1 MAKRDPYEVLG
12 VSRGASEEDIK
23 KAYRKLARQHH
34 PDRNQGDKTAEA
46 KFKEVQEAYDI
57 VGDAEK
63 RKKFDQFGHAAFD
76 GGMPGGG
83 WGGGGA
89 ENYQFDF
96 GDLKGAGG
104 IEDLLGGLGGLFG
117 GRGRRRT
124 RANMPGQDINAEIFV
139 PFKTAALGGEI
150 EVALT
155 QPTKQQLSIRIP
167 PGLNDGDKL
176 RLAGKGMPAPSKAG
190 KPGDLIVTTRI
201 EPHPFFTR
209 KGLDLHLETP
219 ISVAEAILGASL
231 EVPTLEGRASVT
243 IPAGTSSG
251 QKLRLRGKG
260 VPQRSGERG
269 DLYIQVKVV
278 VPKTVDAA
286 SKKLIEQFAE
296 HTSHDPRASL
306 GWFR

>member
-12 VSRGASEEDIK
+12 VTRGASEDDIK

-34 PDRNQGDKTAEA
+34 PDRNPDDKSAEA
-46 KFKEVQEAYDI
+46 KFREVQEAYDI

-63 RKKFDQFGHAAFD
+63 RKKFDQFGYAAFD

-83 WGGGGA
+83 WGGQPGGG
-89 ENYQFDF
+89 NYQFDF
-96 GDLKGAGG
+96 GDLGGAGG
-104 IEDLLGGLGGLFG
+104 IEDLFGGLFG
-117 GRGRRRT
+117 GGKRKRSRS
-124 RANMPGQDINAEIFV
+124 ANIPGQDISAEIFV

-155 QPTKQQLSIRIP
+155 QPTRQQLSIRIP
-167 PGLNDGDKL
+167 PGLSDGDKL
-176 RLAGKGMPAPSKAG
+176 RLAGKGMPSPTKNGKA
-190 KPGDLIVTTRI
+190 GDLIVTTRI

-209 KGLDLHLETP
+209 KGVDLHLEAP
-219 ISVAEAILGASL
+219 ISVSEAVLGTTL
-231 EVPTLEGRASVT
+231 EVPTLEGRATVGVP
-243 IPAGTSSG
+243 PATSSG

-278 VPKTVDAA
+278 VPKSIDDA
-286 SKKLIEQFAE
+286 SKKLIEQFGE
-296 HTSHDPRASL
+296 RNPSDPRQSL

>member
-1 MAKRDPYEVLG
+1 MSKRDPYEVLG
-12 VSRGASEEDIK
+12 VARSASEEDIK

-34 PDRNQGDKTAEA
+34 PDRNPGDKTAET

-63 RKKFDQFGHAAFD
+63 RKKFDQFGYAAFD

-83 WGGGGA
+83 WGGAGSGG
-89 ENYQFDF
+89 NYQFDF
-96 GDLKGAGG
+96 GDLGSAGGG
-104 IEDLLGGLGGLFG
+104 IEDLLGGLFG
-117 GRGRRRT
+117 GGRRRRA
-124 RANMPGQDINAEIFV
+124 RANMPGQDISAEIFV

-167 PGLNDGDKL
+167 PGLSDGDKL
-176 RLAGKGMPAPSKAG
+176 RLAGKGMPSPSKTG

-209 KGLDLHLETP
+209 KGADLHLEAP
-219 ISVAEAILGASL
+219 ISVSEAILGTAL
-231 EVPTLEGRASVT
+231 EVPTLEGRASVVV
-243 IPAGTSSG
+243 PAGTSSG

-260 VPQRSGERG
+260 VPQRTGERG
-269 DLYIQVKVV
+269 DLYIQMKVV
-278 VPKTVDAA
+278 VPKSLDDA
-286 SKKLIEQFAE
+286 SRKLIEQFAE
-296 HTSHDPRASL
+296 RNAADPRQSL